1 VKEYCVRIAEDNG
14 EIDEDLPSLDK
25 HEIIGKFGFTSLG
38 ITEVDHSEQKHIFVE
53 VTHED
58 GGSSKIAVPTRDI
71 SMRQILKSIVK
82 KRQLPLDESCYQLE
96 RRGYSG
102 VVSLSSTL
110 ESQGTSDFILVKKKG
125 MSVKMKESGAVGG
138 REEVDGNSISGSNV
152 VELTSF
158 NKYKT
163 YFVSMPTKVR
173 SKTKIQLG
181 ISWDQVDVRPLVKGI
196 FAAKPA
202 SYEMDRICMSECHED
217 KGGKVMVRIVRLG
230 KEGAFKDME
239 FEVQDRRQGDQ
250 IAQQVEIIVKSRQ
263 TKGRKL
269 YMEQSSGKK

>member
-1 VKEYCVRIAEDNG
+1 
-14 EIDEDLPSLDK
+14 
-25 HEIIGKFGFTSLG
+25 
-38 ITEVDHSEQKHIFVE
+38 
-53 VTHED
+53 
-58 GGSSKIAVPTRDI
+58 
-71 SMRQILKSIVK
+71 
-82 KRQLPLDESCYQLE
+82 
-96 RRGYSG
+96 
-102 VVSLSSTL
+102 
-110 ESQGTSDFILVKKKG
+110 
-125 MSVKMKESGAVGG
+125 
-138 REEVDGNSISGSNV
+138 
-152 VELTSF
+152 
-158 NKYKT
+158 
-163 YFVSMPTKVR
+163 MPTKVR